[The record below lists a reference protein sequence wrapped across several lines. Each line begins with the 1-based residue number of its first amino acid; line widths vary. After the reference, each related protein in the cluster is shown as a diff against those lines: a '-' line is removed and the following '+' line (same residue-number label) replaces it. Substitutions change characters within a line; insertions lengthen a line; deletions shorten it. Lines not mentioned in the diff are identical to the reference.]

1 MVPPHWRSQTSDS
14 IMNAPSTSTE
24 LVPPPPRRSPL
35 LSRRQRR
42 ILRAVAEGLFSEPE
56 RPIPATRLDWLEVEC
71 DDFLAA
77 TTGMTRTIVWLA
89 LTVLQFSPP
98 LSIWAPRLMTG
109 CTIDQRQKCLERI
122 ESSPL
127 VFVSLLVALI
137 KAFLSSMY
145 FEHPDAL
152 AETGFDGM
160 CVSGE
165 RPDRPLD
172 PAQARM
178 LEERS

>member
-1 MVPPHWRSQTSDS
+1 
-14 IMNAPSTSTE
+14 MNTPLSATE
-24 LVPPPPRRSPL
+24 LVPPPPRRAPL

-42 ILRAVAEGLFSEPE
+42 VLRAVAEGLFSEPDHQV
-56 RPIPATRLDWLEVEC
+56 PADRLDWLEVEC

-77 TTGMTRTIVWLA
+77 TTGLTRTIVWLA
-89 LTVLQFSPP
+89 LTVLQLSPP
-98 LSIWAPRLMTG
+98 LSIWTPRFMTG
-109 CTIDQRQKCLERI
+109 CTIEQRQKCLERI

-152 AETGFDGM
+152 AETGFDGA
-160 CVSGE
+160 CVTGS

-172 PAQARM
+172 PAQARL
-178 LEERS
+178 LEDPV